1 MLKSK
6 GLLLAVALILALLV
20 RTTNAQQQALT
31 DIQRA
36 EKVKADVTRRL
47 ASKKDKVTVKLQ
59 TGAEVKGQLTQA
71 GANTFLMADQKSGKQ
86 TEIAYSEVAK
96 LKGKGLSKWAK
107 IAIVTGVAIAVVAVI
122 GVIAVKNIDPF
133 EHGILVPR

>member
-6 GLLLAVALILALLV
+6 ALLLAVALILALLV

-59 TGAEVKGQLTQA
+59 TGAEVKGQLAQA

-86 TEIAYSEVAK
+86 TEIAYRDVAR

-107 IAIVTGVAIAVVAVI
+107 IAIVTGVAVTVVAVI
-122 GVIAVKNIDPF
+122 GVIAVKNIDVF
-133 EHGILVPR
+133 DGILVPR